1 MFLIDR
7 RQMLSLAVWSAAA
20 TKAFAQSPMNP
31 QEAQLYEAAKR
42 EGEITWYTGQLQ
54 RIGRGRLPK
63 PNELALWVFLKFAFK
78 QARAGRK
85 NKTPTKLRA
94 S

>member
-1 MFLIDR
+1 MLNEVLEEKNRRGLDR
-7 RQMLSLAVWSAAA
+7 RRVVRRGVKTGISAID
-20 TKAFAQSPMNP
+20 KM
-31 QEAQLYEAAKR
+31 
-42 EGEITWYTGQLQ
+42 GIMEITWYTGQLQ

>member
-1 MFLIDR
+1 MRGDPELSAIDK
-7 RQMLSLAVWSAAA
+7 MGI
-20 TKAFAQSPMNP
+20 M
-31 QEAQLYEAAKR
+31 
-42 EGEITWYTGQLQ
+42 EITWYTGQLQ